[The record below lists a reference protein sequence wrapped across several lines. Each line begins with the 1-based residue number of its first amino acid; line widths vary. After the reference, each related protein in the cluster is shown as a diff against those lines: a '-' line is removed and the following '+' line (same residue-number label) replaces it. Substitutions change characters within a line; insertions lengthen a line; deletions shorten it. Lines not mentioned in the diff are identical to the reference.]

1 MNAERFDQFSQAYR
15 AGLRTAVT
23 SNPDDYAIHDG
34 EMAEEYAARVADK
47 MLASIA
53 SNPRGVN
60 YGGGGGFKLAC
71 RALGIK
77 YTRKAIWE
85 YLGVTP

>member
-1 MNAERFDQFSQAYR
+1 MNPEAFDRFSRAYR

-23 SNPDDYAIHDG
+23 SNPADYAIHDG
-34 EMAEEYAARVADK
+34 EAAEEYAARCADK
-47 MLASIA
+47 MLQAISD
-53 SNPRGVN
+53 NPSSVN
-60 YGGGGGFKLAC
+60 YDGDGFKRAC

-85 YLGVTP
+85 YLQVTP

>member
-1 MNAERFDQFSQAYR
+1 MDLEAFDRFSRAYR

-23 SNPDDYAIHDG
+23 SNPSDYAIHDD
-34 EMAEEYAARVADK
+34 EMAEEYAARCADK
-47 MLASIA
+47 ILASIA

-71 RALGIK
+71 RALGIR

-85 YLGVTP
+85 YLQVTP